1 MSVCFTEKCPHAL
14 VTERIFLLRLVTLPT
29 FCVVLSFAGKIETF
43 AAPWNPPEG
52 KQQITLWPS
61 TPPDSIP
68 TEGPE
73 NVVATT
79 KLVGGKPWQAV
90 SNVSHPT
97 YTVFSPSKVKNT
109 GAAVI
114 VFPGGGYKVLAID
127 LEGTEICDWLT
138 SEGITCVLLKY
149 RVPNSGCHYDETKKV
164 HVTPKVFTAL
174 QDAQRTIGLIRRE
187 SSKLGINPSKIG
199 VIGFSAGGNLVAMV
213 SSRFSKRLY
222 SHVDSADDVSSRP
235 DFAIALYP
243 GHMSIMHK
251 NIRKYG
257 DTKLNPDIE
266 FNKNSPPTFL
276 LHAKDDDTNPVAYS
290 QLYEKA
296 LKNLNVPVEM
306 HLFEKGQH
314 AFGLRKPELPI
325 SIWPTLVMDW
335 LRKIKIVEF

>member
-1 MSVCFTEKCPHAL
+1 MKLMWCLFVENK
-14 VTERIFLLRLVTLPT
+14 FLLRVVSVLTS
-29 FCVVLSFAGKIETF
+29 CVVLYFTGKIETF
-43 AAPWNPPEG
+43 AEPWNPPDGE
-52 KQQITLWPS
+52 QQVTLWPGI
-61 TPPDSIP
+61 PPDSIQ

-79 KLVGGKPWQAV
+79 KLVGGKPWHAV
-90 SNVSHPT
+90 SNVSNPT

-127 LEGTEICDWLT
+127 LEGTEICDWLS

-149 RVPNSGCHYDETKKV
+149 RVPNSGCHYDEAKKQ
-164 HVTPKVFTAL
+164 HITPKVFTAL
-174 QDAQRTIGLIRRE
+174 QDAQRTIGLIRRDAP
-187 SSKLGINPSKIG
+187 KLGINPSKIG

-213 SSRFSKRLY
+213 SSRFSKRNY
-222 SHVDSADDVSSRP
+222 ASVDSADEVSSRP

-251 NIRKYG
+251 NIREYG

-296 LKNLNVPVEM
+296 LKSLNVQVEL

-325 SIWPTLVMDW
+325 SKWPTLVMEW
-335 LRKIKIVEF
+335 LRKIKILTVL